1 MAKRSILIGGT
12 LFAAVVVA
20 VAALPYASRAQPEDI
35 AVYFSRTDA
44 PQAAIIQSLNG
55 AQQSLHIAMY
65 YFTDPELAKAV
76 VQAHQRGVATYVYLD
91 RSQVSQQYSQSRYLV
106 QHGVPVRISSNSAI
120 MHNKFAVIDSSVV
133 LTGSYNWTQSAYER
147 NDENLL
153 YIQRDD
159 IAQRYKN
166 RFRYFWTQ
174 AFSPQLTAAVRNA
187 MPSAL

>member
-1 MAKRSILIGGT
+1 MGRRNVIIGILLSTVLVG
-12 LFAAVVVA
+12 AVVV
-20 VAALPYASRAQPEDI
+20 LPYAGQAQTRDI
-35 AVYFSRTDA
+35 VVYFSRTDA
-44 PQAAIIQSLNG
+44 PQSVIIQSLNG

-76 VQAHQRGVATYVYLD
+76 VQAHERGVATYVYLD
-91 RSQVSQQYSQSRYLV
+91 RSQISQQYSQSRYLV

-133 LTGSYNWTQSAYER
+133 LTGSYNWTKSAYER

-159 IAQRYKN
+159 IARRYKN

-174 AFSPQLTAAVRNA
+174 AFSPQLTATLRAQ
-187 MPSAL
+187 L